1 MDMFKHH
8 IKIVVLIGE
17 VCPHFIRL
25 DSTVSSGLTE
35 GLDNSVFPVKQI
47 CLSNTNFWQA
57 VRAIKSLGQGVA
69 YALSLE

>member
-1 MDMFKHH
+1 MDTFKHH

-35 GLDNSVFPVKQI
+35 GLGDSVFSVKQ
-47 CLSNTNFWQA
+47 N
-57 VRAIKSLGQGVA
+57 
-69 YALSLE
+69 LSLQH